1 MFSCESASER
11 ILEIGLHFAEVMT
24 ESCVSY
30 FFADTQYRLYQH
42 FAIAAGRL
50 KKVGVK
56 TGN

>member
-50 KKVGVK
+50 KKVGVM